1 MKKKHCLI
9 QKLLTWLKYLLK
21 KNNDQ
26 NVLNSDDLLE
36 ELQERS
42 SGESELNK
50 SLYISPEEDDGI
62 DLREQISV
70 FKEKRRLQQERQ

>member
-1 MKKKHCLI
+1 M
-9 QKLLTWLKYLLK
+9 
-21 KNNDQ
+21 
-26 NVLNSDDLLE
+26 NSDDLLE

-70 FKEKRRLQQERQ
+70 FKEKRETTARKTVKIRKLFHLVMM